1 MKTAALLSCVATA
14 TAFQSSSFSGS
25 QVAAVTSAKGGMSMA
40 FEQKW
45 FPNKQLVKTPEKLDG
60 TMIGDAGFDPM
71 GITEQLTDLNY
82 VRAAELKHGR
92 VAMIAVIGF
101 VVQQYV
107 QLPGRAFSD
116 PFEAVAKLPL
126 SVHAQIFAAIAVV
139 ELLTELK
146 TINGEGEPGDYGFGS
161 KNLEGKSEDY
171 VNSMKL
177 KEIKNGRLAMIAII
191 GLFVQ
196 KLSNGKLPFEWF

>member
-1 MKTAALLSCVATA
+1 MMKTAALLSCVATA

-82 VRAAELKHGR
+82 VRGMYSFFVSALPTPVIMTSLKHTSSLSSS
-92 VAMIAVIGF
+92 M
-101 VVQQYV
+101 
-107 QLPGRAFSD
+107 QLMQR
-116 PFEAVAKLPL
+116 L
-126 SVHAQIFAAIAVV
+126 SSSTA
-139 ELLTELK
+139 E
-146 TINGEGEPGDYGFGS
+146 
-161 KNLEGKSEDY
+161 
-171 VNSMKL
+171 
-177 KEIKNGRLAMIAII
+177 
-191 GLFVQ
+191 
-196 KLSNGKLPFEWF
+196 